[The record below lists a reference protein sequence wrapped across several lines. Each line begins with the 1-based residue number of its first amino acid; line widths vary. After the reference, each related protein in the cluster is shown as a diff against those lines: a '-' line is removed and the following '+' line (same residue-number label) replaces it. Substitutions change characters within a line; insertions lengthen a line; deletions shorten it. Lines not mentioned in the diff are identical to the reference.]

1 MPMKRYTTV
10 HPLFMSFYSKSL
22 YRDVGKNWR
31 TITFLYLFLL
41 SAVCL
46 IPIMFRVYS
55 AVSDYFHSEA
65 PKIVK
70 QVPVITIAG
79 GVASVREVMPYII
92 KDPENGAPLIIIDT
106 TGKTTSLEGTAAMLL
121 LTKSTLSFKRSSK
134 ETRTFNLSEF
144 GDLTIDQSQ
153 VYGWIE
159 TFLDYFI
166 FVLYP
171 FALLFIFLLR
181 IVEAFIFGAAG
192 IFFAKKLGA
201 PLGYRSV
208 VSLAMVSMTPSVI
221 LDSIYNYLEIIVPF
235 WWVLNFVI
243 AIGYLFFA
251 VKANAEDKMPGT
263 GV

>member
-1 MPMKRYTTV
+1 MKRYTTV

-31 TITFLYLFLL
+31 NIAFLYLFLL

-46 IPIMFRVYS
+46 IPIMFRVHFS
-55 AVSDYFHSEA
+55 VSDYLHSEA

-79 GVASVREVMPYII
+79 GVASVHEEMPYII
-92 KDPENGAPLIIIDT
+92 KDPESGAPLIIIDT
-106 TGKTTSLEGTAAMLL
+106 TGKTTSLKGTGAMFL
-121 LTKSTLSFKRSSK
+121 LTKSTLSFKGSSR
-134 ETRTFNLSEF
+134 EARTLNLSEI

-171 FALLFIFLLR
+171 FALLFTFLLR
-181 IVEAFIFGAAG
+181 IVEALIFGAVG
-192 IFFAKKLGA
+192 TFFAKRLGA
-201 PLGYRSV
+201 PPGYRSL

-221 LDSIYNYLEIIVPF
+221 LDTLYNYLEILVPF

-243 AIGYLFFA
+243 AMGYLFFA
-251 VKANAEDKMPGT
+251 VKANAEDEMPGT